1 VLVTGIV
8 SSGWVAAQISS
19 KAPDQEQPAET
30 EDAAR
35 LYERAVGYEKGSGGA
50 QKDEREAARLYRLAA
65 DRGSAKAQS
74 SLGFL
79 YEHGLGG
86 LDKDENEAARR
97 YKLAADQ
104 GDARG
109 QHNLAVFY
117 EDGRGG

>member
-1 VLVTGIV
+1 MASQHRCGLRLVLSVCGAVLVAGIV

-19 KAPDQEQPAET
+19 KAPDQEQPAEK
-30 EDAAR
+30 EDSAR

-79 YEHGLGG
+79 L
-86 LDKDENEAARR
+86 R
-97 YKLAADQ
+97 
-104 GDARG
+104 
-109 QHNLAVFY
+109 
-117 EDGRGG
+117 